1 MVVKLIAKGDFGRKN
16 AALRAPTKS
25 ADQKSSTICKSYFN
39 EEPQKSGQ
47 LRRKPTAAKLI
58 LPTKKF
64 DDLQKLF

>member
-47 LRRKPTAAKLI
+47 LRTNDCITMLRL
-58 LPTKKF
+58 LPTS
-64 DDLQKLF
+64 LMYA